1 MPYGV
6 KVRVLSAALLF
17 IVMHESQSEEKS
29 ILKVVIHSFFVVPL
43 VIAIFAV
50 IIFLVIRI
58 MTTEP
63 NSARDY
69 LEDVKIGGTTKRWQ
83 GAFELSKMLSNPKM
97 IPKDDLFAYDL
108 IATFEYSSN
117 DRDERIRQYLAIAMG
132 ATKDERYVPTL
143 IDAIQSSDIGVV
155 QACAFALGNISAN

>member
-1 MPYGV
+1 
-6 KVRVLSAALLF
+6 
-17 IVMHESQSEEKS
+17 MHESQSEEKS

-69 LEDVKIGGTTKRWQ
+69 LEGVKIGGTTKRWQ

-97 IPKDDLFAYDL
+97 IPKDDKINNCGSKRGIYPN
-108 IATFEYSSN
+108 SH
-117 DRDERIRQYLAIAMG
+117 
-132 ATKDERYVPTL
+132 
-143 IDAIQSSDIGVV
+143 
-155 QACAFALGNISAN
+155 